1 MNKKISKFIYRNL
14 RDAYLIYQFP
24 REGGYSYFRGV
35 FESFEQAIASAP
47 KSKSIGYNN
56 ADLAEEYRNNIVHA
70 NIIQSYDYP
79 MLFWLKSIFDD
90 IKNEYVSIF
99 DFGGNIGIHF
109 YAYQKHIKYP
119 EQLCWRVFDVPEII
133 KSGIELAKSRPS
145 NQLEFTSEDSHI
157 EDQDIF
163 IASGSIQYV
172 KDLSSLLN
180 PFTKKPRHL
189 LLNRIPLYEGEQFVT
204 LQNGG
209 EVFYPQYVFNKSIFI
224 ENLTKI
230 GYDLIDLWEDRLDSC
245 IIPFRP
251 KKSIPFYY
259 GCYLKLRIDN
269 A

>member
-1 MNKKISKFIYRNL
+1 MNKKFLKFIYRNL

-35 FESFEQAIASAP
+35 FESFEKAIASAP
-47 KSKSIGYNN
+47 QSKSIGYNN
-56 ADLAEEYRNNIVHA
+56 ADLAEEYCNNIVHA

-90 IKNEYVSIF
+90 IKNGYVSIF

-109 YAYQKHIKYP
+109 SAYQKHIKYP
-119 EQLCWRVFDVPEII
+119 EQLCWKVFDVPEII
-133 KSGIELAKSRPS
+133 KSGIKLAKSRPS

-163 IASGSIQYV
+163 IASGSIQYL

-180 PFTKKPRHL
+180 PFIKKPRHL
-189 LLNRIPLYEGEQFVT
+189 LLNRIPLYEGEQFVI

-209 EVFYPQYVFNKSIFI
+209 KVFYPQYVFNKSNFI

-230 GYDLIDLWEDRLDSC
+230 GYDLLDIWEDRLDSC

-251 KKSIPFYY
+251 EKSVPFYY

-269 A
+269 P